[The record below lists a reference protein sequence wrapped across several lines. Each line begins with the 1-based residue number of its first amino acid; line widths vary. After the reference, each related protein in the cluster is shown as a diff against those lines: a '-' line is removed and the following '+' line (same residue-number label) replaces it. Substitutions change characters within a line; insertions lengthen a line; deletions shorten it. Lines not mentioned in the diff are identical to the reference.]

1 MKTLYFSL
9 KQGSRLEVFLRSDKV
24 TPYNGVYVSCI
35 VENVSKEKQELH
47 FNRFVMKKEG
57 RNVAKPEKTLNG
69 FNGIASNPNNPDF
82 SEVKS
87 SQVLYHGDKVLVKME
102 FWEQNALIKSLEGGS
117 LYYEY
122 DSQGNLRKIA
132 NFKDK

>member
-1 MKTLYFSL
+1 MRTFYLSF
-9 KQGSRLEVFLRSDKV
+9 KQGSRLEVFLRYDKV
-24 TPYNGVYVSCI
+24 MPYNGVYVSCI

-57 RNVAKPEKTLNG
+57 RNVVKPEKPLKG
-69 FNGIASNPNNPDF
+69 FNGIAGTPNNPDF

-87 SQVLYHGDKVLVKME
+87 SQVLYPGDNVLVKME
-102 FWEQNALIKSLEGGS
+102 FWEQNALIKSLEGWG

-132 NFKDK
+132 NFTD

>member
-1 MKTLYFSL
+1 M
-9 KQGSRLEVFLRSDKV
+9 
-24 TPYNGVYVSCI
+24 PYNGVYVSCI
-35 VENVSKEKQELH
+35 VENVSKEKQELR

-57 RNVAKPEKTLNG
+57 RNVVKHEKPLKG